1 MDRIHE
7 WCINVFSI
15 QYFGNDDC
23 IYKMKKVN
31 ILILPG
37 TAYPTVY
44 LVNESLLK
52 DTWEFCTLLGMHV
65 TLGA

>member
-1 MDRIHE
+1 
-7 WCINVFSI
+7 
-15 QYFGNDDC
+15 
-23 IYKMKKVN
+23 MKKVN

-65 TLGA
+65 TLGS